1 MGPKEKKKEYINES
15 SLALTREDE
24 TKKEDG
30 EKEKREKSHRK
41 FLNDSGSPSGKLIY
55 IVIYELFTQ

>member
-1 MGPKEKKKEYINES
+1 MGPKEKKKEYIRKF
-15 SLALTREDE
+15 TREDE

-30 EKEKREKSHRK
+30 EKEKREKSYRK